1 MSGVDILYVMRVASR
16 RLQTPGVEGVP
27 AGPITA
33 IELDNARAAV
43 EKLIADR
50 AELLEALLAILP
62 WIPTTSANE
71 GGASKYSENVRA
83 ADKVRAAIA
92 RAMGERE

>member
-1 MSGVDILYVMRVASR
+1 MDILYVMRVASR

-50 AELLEALLAILP
+50 AELLEALLLLKERGHTQAT
-62 WIPTTSANE
+62 WETVE
-71 GGASKYSENVRA
+71 R
-83 ADKVRAAIA
+83 AIA
-92 RAMGERE
+92 RATGEGNEPAL